1 MNILEL
7 NRIKLYEEFILEKEQ
22 LKKREIYHFTESLD
36 SLSDILSDDSL
47 RSGEKTNYGRGY
59 ENISFT
65 WNPNL
70 WDIEYAG
77 DYDYRYK
84 VKMCFDYN
92 RMSKEWKFE
101 PYDYFS
107 SEKEMEQDPEEQEER
122 VVTDEMNGIIKY
134 ITKVY
139 ISSEYGR
146 GDMEWL
152 KNEYPTIK
160 FVWSRRKVFK
170 KDRDSEMW

>member
-1 MNILEL
+1 MRL
-7 NRIKLYEEFILEKEQ
+7 KLFEEFTKGKI
-22 LKKREIYHFTESLD
+22 IYHFTESLD
-36 SLSDILSDDSL
+36 SLSDILSDDAL
-47 RSGEKTNYGRGY
+47 RSGVKTNYGRGY

-70 WDIEYAG
+70 LDIEYMG
-77 DYDYRYK
+77 DNDYRYK
-84 VKMCFDYN
+84 VRMCFDYD

-101 PYDYFS
+101 IYDYL
-107 SEKEMEQDPEEQEER
+107 SEKESESDPLEQEER

-139 ISSEYGR
+139 ISSEYVK

-152 KNEYPTIK
+152 KNRYPNIK
-160 FVWSRRKVFK
+160 FHWARRKKFK
-170 KDRDSEMW
+170 TDSGFQYV

>member
-1 MNILEL
+1 LEINGEKDKSGNMITL
-7 NRIKLYEEFILEKEQ
+7 FEQFINERKT
-22 LKKREIYHFTESLD
+22 IYHFTESLD
-36 SLSDILSDDSL
+36 SLNDILSEDAL

-70 WDIEYAG
+70 WDIEYMG
-77 DYDYRYK
+77 DLDYRYK
-84 VKMCFDYN
+84 VKMCFNYD

-107 SEKEMEQDPEEQEER
+107 EKESEQDPEEQEER
-122 VVTDEMNGIIKY
+122 VITDEMNGIIKY
-134 ITKVY
+134 ITKIY

-152 KNEYPTIK
+152 KNRYPEIK
-160 FVWSRRKVFK
+160 FHWAKRKKFK
-170 KDRDSEMW
+170 NDYNF